1 MNQGVCQAVKTLEK
15 SNSKQARVRIL
26 ERRHARLFFV
36 RVSRTLLSSQYPSQ
50 HHRLTVSSKA
60 VFMSILTSY
69 KFDERDSSVPLVFEV
84 VCLLLLCLRLL
95 FLSEVML
102 SCCWTRRSHIWNQ
115 HRQHAEGLP
124 NHCIFDRID
133 RIEYATRS
141 RFLEAIHG
149 DVNAASDNGGPA

>member
-1 MNQGVCQAVKTLEK
+1 MKTLEK

-36 RVSRTLLSSQYPSQ
+36 RVSRTLLISISFSIDLQCRQRPYSCRYSP
-50 HHRLTVSSKA
+50 LTN
-60 VFMSILTSY
+60 LTSGTPASRKY
-69 KFDERDSSVPLVFEV
+69 SRQY
-84 VCLLLLCLRLL
+84 L
-95 FLSEVML
+95 FFFFVYVSFLPEIML
-102 SCCWTRRSHIWNQ
+102 SCCRTRRSHIWNQ
-115 HRQHAEGLP
+115 HRQRAEGLP